1 MPTIP
6 GSPVPL
12 PGPSATP
19 GVPAPRRGAR
29 TPATWLAAL
38 EPLLNDQ
45 ATKCARYEAYYD
57 GHHPLAFATAKF
69 REAFGTLLEEFADNW
84 CEIVVDAPVER
95 LAVVGFRFGEE
106 DDGDDDAWQIW
117 QRNNLDAESVIAHTE
132 AGKCGKAYLLVDPNR
147 GDPRITVE
155 HPSQV
160 VVACDPANRRRR
172 LAALKRW
179 VEDDGYWYATV
190 YLPSFVMNWRS
201 SEPVKNARPQWVPL
215 DDISGSHTLGAVPVV
230 PLENAPTLLKGGRSD
245 LRPAIP
251 IQNAINK
258 LCDDMIVASEFGAF
272 RQRVLTGVEIPRDP
286 VTGQPLKSVE
296 ITSAIARMLTF
307 ESTDAKVFDLA
318 PTDLANFRTAIE
330 MFVEHLAAQ
339 THTPSHYI
347 SGKIV
352 NASGDALKAAE
363 AGLTAKCK
371 RKILN
376 FSDGWEE
383 AMALALRGTGRQVSA
398 EDGEVLWRDPET
410 RSVGEVTDSLVKKR
424 TLGVPLETLW
434 AEMGYTPAQIKR
446 MKRQAG
452 LPDRPPPG
460 ATTAQTPPLTDVLP
474 APTGGGTPPAQ

>member
-1 MPTIP
+1 
-6 GSPVPL
+6 VPL
-12 PGPSATP
+12 PGPPAT
-19 GVPAPRRGAR
+19 VTPAPRRGAR
-29 TPATWLAAL
+29 TPAAWLATL
-38 EPLLNDQ
+38 EARLNQ
-45 ATKCARYEAYYD
+45 QTRECAEYERYYEGD
-57 GHHPLAFATAKF
+57 HPLAFATAKF
-69 REAFGTLLEEFADNW
+69 REAFGNLLQEFADNW

-95 LAVVGFRFGEE
+95 LAIVGFRFGDE
-106 DDGDDDAWQIW
+106 DDGDDDAWAIW

-132 AGKCGKAYLLVDPNR
+132 AGKCGKSYLLVDPNR

-155 HPSQV
+155 HASQV
-160 VVACDPANRRRR
+160 IVACDPSNRRRR

-190 YLPSFVMNWRS
+190 YLPTFVMNWRS

-215 DDISGSHTLGAVPVV
+215 DDISGSHALGAVPVV
-230 PLENAPTLLKGGRSD
+230 PLENSPTLLKGGRSD
-245 LRPAIP
+245 LKPAIP

-258 LCDDMIVASEFGAF
+258 LCDDMLVASEYGAF
-272 RQRVLTGVEIPRDP
+272 RQRVLTGVEIPKGPD
-286 VTGQPLKSVE
+286 GQPLPSVQLA
-296 ITSAIARMLTF
+296 SAISRMLTF
-307 ESTDAKVFDLA
+307 ESAEAKVFDLP
-318 PTDLANFRTAIE
+318 PTELGNFRTAIE

-371 RKILN
+371 RKILD

-383 AMALALRGTGRQVSA
+383 AMALALRATNRQVSA
-398 EDGEVLWRDPET
+398 EDGEALWRDPET

-446 MKRQAG
+446 MNRQAG

-460 ATTAQTPPLTDVLP
+460 ATTTQTPAPLTDVPVLP
-474 APTGGGTPPAQ
+474 APSGGGSAPA

>member
-1 MPTIP
+1 
-6 GSPVPL
+6 VPL
-12 PGPSATP
+12 PGASSSA
-19 GVPAPRRGAR
+19 VPAPRRGAR
-29 TPATWLAAL
+29 TPAAWLATL
-38 EPLLNDQ
+38 ERQLDRQ
-45 ATKCARYEAYYD
+45 AFECAEYERYYEGD
-57 GHHPLAFATAKF
+57 HPLAFATAKF
-69 REAFGTLLEEFADNW
+69 REAFGLLLEEFADNW

-106 DDGDDDAWQIW
+106 DDGDDDAWGIW

-155 HPSQV
+155 HASQV
-160 VVACDPANRRRR
+160 IVACDPSNRRRR

-190 YLPSFVMNWRS
+190 YLPTFVMNWRS

-215 DDISGSHTLGAVPVV
+215 DDISGSHTLGDVPVV

-245 LRPAIP
+245 LKPAIP
-251 IQNAINK
+251 IQNAVNK
-258 LCDDMIVASEFGAF
+258 LCDDMLVASEYGAF

-286 VTGQPLKSVE
+286 VTGEPLESVKV
-296 ITSAIARMLTF
+296 TAAISRMLTF
-307 ESTDAKVFDLA
+307 ENENAKVFDLPA
-318 PTDLANFRTAIE
+318 TDLQNFRTAIE

-383 AMALALRGTGRQVSA
+383 AMALALRATGRQVSA
-398 EDGEVLWRDPET
+398 EDGEALWRDPET

-446 MKRQAG
+446 MKRMAG
-452 LPDRPPPG
+452 LPDRPPAH
-460 ATTAQTPPLTDVLP
+460 ATVAQVPPLGNVPPVLP
-474 APTGGGTPPAQ
+474 ANPGGDVPPAQ